1 MSRADRTTNE
11 CGHGRALLLHP
22 PFIHTSTLLK
32 AKPDPTFRAIRAAFL
47 PWARLTSVRG
57 NWGHAMP
64 GNAHA
69 PMMSRPLVS
78 TIATVDRA
86 DAPKSNQEGEEKSGL
101 SY

>member
-1 MSRADRTTNE
+1 M
-11 CGHGRALLLHP
+11 GRAYDTAPCP
-22 PFIHTSTLLK
+22 PFIYTSTLLK

-47 PWARLTSVRG
+47 PWARLRVRG

-64 GNAHA
+64 QPAHKNPHA

-86 DAPKSNQEGEEKSGL
+86 DAPKSNQKGEEKSGL